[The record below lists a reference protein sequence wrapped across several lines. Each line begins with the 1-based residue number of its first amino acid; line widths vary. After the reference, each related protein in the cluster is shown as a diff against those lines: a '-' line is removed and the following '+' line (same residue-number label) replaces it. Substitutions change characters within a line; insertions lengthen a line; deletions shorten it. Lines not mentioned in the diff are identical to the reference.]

1 MKFSVGV
8 VTLLY
13 LLASLAQS
21 QDEDSFVPVAIVGDL
36 ALVNRINLP
45 PSCPQN
51 RIKVLNAMFT
61 IQPSTDG
68 TITVSSF
75 PPNIVQVNQISS
87 SILDIEWLPY
97 NSSSAVVGGGV
108 IISCPPNQ
116 MKIVDVGASSIA
128 QIRDGF
134 TSVETIIVSTSAK
147 LTATFTSLNSNSLK
161 LDVSTS
167 GSATVASNQAYDEV
181 SVSTSGIVALNA
193 DAKRVVVSTSGRFS
207 MDGNAETGNIGTS
220 GFATIGGD
228 ITGDMTVSTSG
239 RLSVG
244 GDITGTIE
252 ASTSGSVAA
261 SSCDNVSTQTSGRC
275 TQTNVGVVS
284 ILVPDLPLTFP
295 IGSTYQCSSS
305 GGFGK
310 TEQLLFVGVGTSFI
324 ALVNM
329 FV

>member
-1 MKFSVGV
+1 MKFFAV
-8 VTLLY
+8 VTLLS

-21 QDEDSFVPVAIVGDL
+21 QDEDSFVPVTIDGDL
-36 ALVNRINLP
+36 ASVNQINLP
-45 PSCPQN
+45 PSCPRKENGFQA
-51 RIKVLNAMFT
+51 LNAMFT

-75 PPNIVQVNQISS
+75 PPNIVQVNQIRT

-134 TSVETIIVSTSAK
+134 TSVENIIVSTSAK
-147 LTATFTSLNSNSLK
+147 LIATFTSLNSSSLK

-181 SVSTSGIVALNA
+181 IVSTSGIVALDA
-193 DAKRVVVSTSGRFS
+193 DAKRVIVSTSGRLS
-207 MDGNAETGNIGTS
+207 MDGNAETGNIDTS
-220 GFATIGGD
+220 GSATIGGE

-244 GDITGTIE
+244 GDITGSIE

-261 SSCDNVSTQTSGRC
+261 SSCENVSVSTSGRC
-275 TQTNVGVVS
+275 TPTNVEPVS
-284 ILVPDLPLTFP
+284 ILVPDLPLTLP
-295 IGSTYQCSSS
+295 SGSYQCSSS
-305 GGFGK
+305 VGFGK
-310 TEQLLFVGVGTSFI
+310 TDQLLFVGVGTSFI
-324 ALVNM
+324 ALAMLLV
-329 FV
+329 